1 MDKVKELG
9 QVMTPENI
17 INHMIDDILKLN
29 EEEIQTLYFLDNS
42 CGDGAFIRG
51 LLNRGVPKEHI
62 YACDIDNEIM
72 QPVYSLLPYEN
83 IRCDSFFLQA
93 DWEGKFDVVI
103 GNPPFVRIHNI
114 IPEVKEQ
121 IKNFNFCFGMYDLYY
136 AFFVFFLK
144 LLSFM
149 G

>member
-1 MDKVKELG
+1 MYNFIN
-9 QVMTPENI
+9 MTRI
-17 INHMIDDILKLN
+17 AGIDSMMFHTSFRHDGFQFFPNLN
-29 EEEIQTLYFLDNS
+29 SLTGTGS
-42 CGDGAFIRG
+42 G
-51 LLNRGVPKEHI
+51 
-62 YACDIDNEIM
+62 IDNEIM

-121 IKNFNFCFGMYDLYY
+121 
-136 AFFVFFLK
+136 FFQIR
-144 LLSFM
+144 
-149 G
+149 